1 MWTTVLILAISVIF
15 EPARIGLVVLM
26 LNRPRPM
33 LQLLSFLSGGFA
45 VCLGFGLVVVFFLRA
60 VPMIGSC
67 TLAETHIAIGL
78 LVLLIAVV
86 LTTKI
91 SVRTV
96 TRQTQGSTAVGGH
109 TGVIVVEPAPPN
121 SLEKLSTRAKD
132 LLQDSSLW
140 VAGVSGALNLP
151 SANYMA
157 ALAVILASGA
167 APAAQVRAL
176 LVFNVVAFTLVGIPL
191 LSYLAAPQKT
201 RVLME
206 ALQAWVRSRRRRDVA
221 AVLGIAGS
229 AMLVLGISGL

>member
-1 MWTTVLILAISVIF
+1 MWTAVLVLASSVIF
-15 EPARIGLVVLM
+15 EPVRLGSVVLL

-33 LQLLSFLSGGFA
+33 LQLLSFLCSGFA
-45 VCLGFGLVVVFFLRA
+45 VCIGFGLVVVFVLRR

-67 TLAETHIAIGL
+67 TLAETRIAIGL
-78 LVLLIAVV
+78 LVLLIAAV
-86 LTTKI
+86 LTTSI
-91 SVRTV
+91 SVRTL

-109 TGVIVVEPAPPN
+109 ADVIVVEPAPRN
-121 SLEKLSTRAKD
+121 SLEKLSTRAKY

-140 VAGVSGALNLP
+140 VAGASGALNLP

-157 ALAVILASGA
+157 ALIVILASGA

-176 LVFNVVAFTLVGIPL
+176 LMFNVVAFTLVGIPL

-201 RVLME
+201 RVLLE
-206 ALQAWVRSRRRRDVA
+206 ALQAWVRSRHRRDVA

>member
-1 MWTTVLILAISVIF
+1 MWPTVLVLASSVIF
-15 EPARIGLVVLM
+15 EPVRLGLVVLL

-33 LQLLSFLSGGFA
+33 LQLLSFLCSGFA
-45 VCLGFGLVVVFFLRA
+45 VCIGFGLVVVFVLRH

-67 TLAETHIAIGL
+67 TLAETRIAIGL
-78 LVLLIAVV
+78 LVLLIAAV
-86 LTTKI
+86 LTTNI
-91 SVRTV
+91 SL

-109 TGVIVVEPAPPN
+109 ADVIAVEPAPRN
-121 SLEKLSTRAKD
+121 SLEKLSTRAKY

-157 ALAVILASGA
+157 ALIFILASGA
-167 APAAQVRAL
+167 APGGQVRAL
-176 LVFNVVAFTLVGIPL
+176 LMFNVVAFTLVGIPL

-201 RVLME
+201 RVLLE